1 MWAVE
6 GLKICTLM
14 GSFCPN
20 YAQFQLKSAEELS
33 LMTLKGNGKFKEKL
47 SCSFKHDIRSFAD
60 FHPTPQKFENFTS
73 MGSFYRGVTFHDT
86 DQRRKIWI
94 NLELKF
100 LKIRL

>member
-6 GLKICTLM
+6 GLKFCTLM

-33 LMTLKGNGKFKEKL
+33 LMTLKGNGEFKEKL

-60 FHPTPQKFENFTS
+60 FHPTPQSLKISLRWALFTEELPFMTLISDAKFE
-73 MGSFYRGVTFHDT
+73 
-86 DQRRKIWI
+86 
-94 NLELKF
+94 
-100 LKIRL
+100 